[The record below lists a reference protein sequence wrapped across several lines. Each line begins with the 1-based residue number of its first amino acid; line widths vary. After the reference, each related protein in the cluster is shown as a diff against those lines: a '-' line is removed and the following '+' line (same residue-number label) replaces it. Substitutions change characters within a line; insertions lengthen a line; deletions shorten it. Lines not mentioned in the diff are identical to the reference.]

1 MRAPGAPRAFAASAD
16 AAAHVLVAPGLA
28 ETLTVEGPDGH
39 HLERVRRL
47 RVGERVTAAD
57 GAGAWR
63 PYRIVATARG
73 RLDLAADG
81 VECHEPRLTPGLG
94 VAFGI
99 GKGTK
104 PEQVVAGLT
113 ELGVDR
119 IVPLASARSVA
130 RWEPDRADA
139 ALVRLRRV
147 AREAAMQSR
156 RARVPEVAAPVAPAD
171 LAPTGTVVVGDPDGS
186 AVEALPKPGAAGW
199 LAVVGA
205 EGGLDPDERAVLLA
219 RPDAVTLAVG
229 PHVLRTETAALAV
242 AAALTGRRRP
252 PIAS

>member
-1 MRAPGAPRAFAASAD
+1 VRAPGAPRAFAASAD

-130 RWEPDRADA
+130 RWEPDRVDA

-186 AVEALPKPGAAGW
+186 AVEALPDVGHGRSSTSPTPRYGRARFPGCPW
-199 LAVVGA
+199 K
-205 EGGLDPDERAVLLA
+205 GLPPAMPISSCPSTGTDPSWSPAFA
-219 RPDAVTLAVG
+219 
-229 PHVLRTETAALAV
+229 
-242 AAALTGRRRP
+242 
-252 PIAS
+252 